1 MFYRYYSMSVS
12 QLIYLMSCMIAL
24 YCIAGNFQRVFIF
37 GYFEEHHIYENK
49 LIEIKC
55 VPS

>member
-12 QLIYLMSCMIAL
+12 QLIYLMSCIIAL